1 MSLVI
6 IELQKSFTITA
17 YPLFKMSYVAES
29 RLKAVLQFIQSAT
42 MNALFILIQT
52 GFKIDK
58 IKLKTSTK
66 YCKWKKTEM
75 DSKNFLHW
83 SKDVRILM
91 RNTMLNR
98 CARDAIIKLE
108 GQSLL
113 GCASTRIGCTTL
125 EGSVRVAILV
135 NIWRYSLKF
144 FISLILD
151 NQKTVE

>member
-17 YPLFKMSYVAES
+17 YPLFKTSFVAES
-29 RLKAVLQFIQSAT
+29 RLKAVLQCIQRAAI
-42 MNALFILIQT
+42 NAQFILIQT
-52 GFKIDK
+52 GSKIEK
-58 IKLKTSTK
+58 IKLKTLTK
-66 YCKWKKTEM
+66 YCNWKKMEM

-83 SKDVRILM
+83 SKDVHILM

-98 CARDAIIKLE
+98 CVRDAIIKLE

-125 EGSVRVAILV
+125 EGSVRVAILG
-135 NIWRYSLKF
+135 NIWRYR
-144 FISLILD
+144 
-151 NQKTVE
+151 